1 MNDKPIG
8 YIVLTTILLIV
19 AMSRFLERLSKQI
32 CTHAIPSYYEDVL
45 IESRNIEVKGQWRY
59 FLFSSKILSSAL
71 VPIIT
76 VVNYSTSSGV
86 GSSDGGGCGGC
97 GGCGG

>member
-1 MNDKPIG
+1 
-8 YIVLTTILLIV
+8 LTTILLIV

-32 CTHAIPSYYEDVL
+32 CTHAIPGYYEDVL

-76 VVNYSTSSGV
+76 VVNYSANSGA
-86 GSSDGGGCGGC
+86 GTNIGGGGGCGGGCGGC
-97 GGCGG
+97 GG